1 MQLSTEILES
11 EFSDILKGLAVY
23 ESDYRDVGN
32 YLQFQVRKEICI
44 LWTEDQSA

>member
-11 EFSDILKGLAVY
+11 EFPDIWKGLAVY
-23 ESDYRDVGN
+23 ESKYCDVGN